1 MSISPARPDRAGRHQ
16 RQSMLRDLAQQAAA
30 HPRIEQAV
38 LGAIR
43 AELPGVIEGLLRE
56 MYRGETVRLYV
67 PKRTCDI
74 AERNQ
79 RIRAMAAPPSSM
91 STAQI
96 AARERLTQ
104 RQVQRVLAGIE

>member
-1 MSISPARPDRAGRHQ
+1 
-16 RQSMLRDLAQQAAA
+16 MLRDLAHQAAA

-67 PKRTCDI
+67 PSRGSFD
-74 AERNQ
+74 ASRERDR
-79 RIRAMAAPPSSM
+79 RICVLAAPPNNLPL
-91 STAQI
+91 ALI
-96 AARERLTQ
+96 AAKEGVSLRT
-104 RQVQRVLAGIE
+104 VQRAVSRQARQTPD